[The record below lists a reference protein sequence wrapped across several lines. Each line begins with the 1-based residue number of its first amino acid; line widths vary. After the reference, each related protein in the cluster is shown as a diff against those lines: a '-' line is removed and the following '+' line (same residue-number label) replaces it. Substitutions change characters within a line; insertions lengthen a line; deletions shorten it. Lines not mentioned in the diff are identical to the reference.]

1 ATPLGDDKNHLLFSC
16 ASSQDRGLRCQGAAL
31 TSSPTKALSLV
42 ALVIM
47 EHMNHGMPWLDQPVR
62 FHSSR
67 EYTCKLN
74 FTDQCEYQQ
83 GYWRFWY
90 EADHRYALPTIAF
103 FMAAI
108 VLFSIGNLV
117 QEASPRRL
125 LHSRPTRKLIALHR
139 YLSYRTL
146 RIEFLNW
153 NSAPLGILLL
163 AAIGIIYFF
172 CMTLAP
178 KPYYW
183 PNTHELNYGNSP
195 PLATRAGW
203 LSLACMPFVFAT
215 AGKSNFITLLTGV
228 SHARL
233 QVFHR
238 WISYAF
244 FILALMHTFPFIV
257 YHIWQGDM
265 KEEWDSSVF
274 YWTGVIAL
282 LAQAYLTFASFGP
295 LRDYFVA
302 TGTLFAL
309 SWLHR
314 QTRILFEHGFRH
326 HATLNLAANGFV
338 QVTVPT
344 TATWTVGQHYFV
356 RFMSMGP
363 HMLTNHPFSAC
374 SLPKRRFPGAE
385 RESSLVFYIRP
396 RAGFTARLA
405 RHTESHPD
413 VKVPVLLDG
422 PYGGVDMRQLESP
435 DRLVVFAGGSGAGWV
450 LPFVTAF
457 IRRMEKT
464 DSGHVTPSMRIVFVT
479 RDLATQRWF
488 ELALSELLSDREGI
502 RSHLAIELYY
512 TGFNADKGSSSRDG
526 QFLRKLDDPEKVPN
540 QVSSI
545 DADLDPK
552 PRAEELKGMCGDCKR
567 LDIWPDLRCMVSE
580 EAAALHPSSTLGV
593 FVCGPLSMQNDV
605 ANAVAK
611 EQVVALGQEPK
622 DIYLH
627 MEHFSWA

>member
-1 ATPLGDDKNHLLFSC
+1 
-16 ASSQDRGLRCQGAAL
+16 
-31 TSSPTKALSLV
+31 
-42 ALVIM
+42 M

-295 LRDYFVA
+295 LRNWCYEWFKFSHFVAVLVFMLFLFFHCDGTLSSWDYFVA

>member
-1 ATPLGDDKNHLLFSC
+1 MS
-16 ASSQDRGLRCQGAAL
+16 
-31 TSSPTKALSLV
+31 
-42 ALVIM
+42 
-47 EHMNHGMPWLDQPVR
+47 HGTPWLYQPVK
-62 FHSSR
+62 FHSFR
-67 EYTCKLN
+67 KYICTLN
-74 FTDQCEYQQ
+74 STEQCEYQQ
-83 GYWRFWY
+83 GYWRFWS

-103 FMAAI
+103 FMAAT
-108 VLFSIGNLV
+108 VLFGIGNLV
-117 QEASPRRL
+117 QEASPGGL
-125 LHSRPTRKLIALHR
+125 FQCRPAKKLIALYR
-139 YLSYRTL
+139 YLSYRSL
-146 RIEFLNW
+146 RIEVLNW
-153 NSAPLGILLL
+153 NSAPFGILLL
-163 AAIGIIYFF
+163 AAIGVIYFF

-183 PNTHELNYGNSP
+183 PNTPELNYGNSP

-228 SHARL
+228 SHERL

-244 FILALMHTFPFIV
+244 FVLALIHTFPFIV
-257 YHIWQGDM
+257 YHVWQGDM
-265 KEEWDSSVF
+265 QEEWNTSVF
-274 YWTGVIAL
+274 YWTGVVAL

-295 LRDYFVA
+295 LRNWCYEWFKFSHFVAALVFMLFLFFHCDGTLSSWDYFVA

-314 QTRILFEHGFRH
+314 QISILFEHGFRH
-326 HATLNLAANGFV
+326 HATLSLAANGFV
-338 QVTVPT
+338 QATVS
-344 TATWTVGQHYFV
+344 TATTWTVGQHYFV

-363 HMLTNHPFSAC
+363 HMLTTHPFSAC
-374 SLPKRRFPGAE
+374 SLPEKRSPGTE
-385 RESSLVFYIRP
+385 CESRLVFYIRP

-405 RHTESHPD
+405 RHAESHPG

-422 PYGGVDMRQLESP
+422 PYGGVDMRKLESS

-457 IRRMEKT
+457 IRRREMT
-464 DSGHVTPSMRIVFVT
+464 GSGSPAPSMRIVFVT
-479 RDLATQRWF
+479 RDLATRRWF
-488 ELALSELLSDREGI
+488 ELEISELLSHHDGVQP
-502 RSHLAIELYY
+502 HLEIEVYY
-512 TGFNADKGSSSRDG
+512 TGCREDKGPSAVEG
-526 QFLRKLDDPEKVPN
+526 QFLRKLEDPEKAPN
-540 QVSSI
+540 PVTWAAANSDSEPRI
-545 DADLDPK
+545 D
-552 PRAEELKGMCGDCKR
+552 ELKGACGDCKR
-567 LDIWPDLRCMVSE
+567 LDIRPDLRCMVSE
-580 EAAALHPSSTLGV
+580 EAAALHGSATLGI

-611 EQVVALGQEPK
+611 EQVAALGREPK